1 MKNYFINGGLMIAC
15 ASLVVACVNDD
26 YDLSDIDTTTQIK
39 VENLTLPVN
48 IDVVTL
54 GDIITFDEDSKIQ
67 PVVIDGVEMYALTE
81 NGTFSSD
88 PITIDR
94 VTAPAPVLPASE
106 SYLDQLLPT
115 GMRVPSF
122 DPTTGTITYEIT
134 EMGDN
139 VHYNAGKVD
148 PAIVSLES
156 VKANLSFTI
165 TLKTLNVS
173 SGIKSVTFND
183 LVLQMPKGLDAQP
196 ERGTYDATT
205 GHWTIDE
212 YVTDG
217 YNVSISI
224 QASAIDFDMAGATI
238 DANHQFTYDGEF
250 KILSGYV
257 SITPESLSEVL
268 PTSLHFRTEYAVSD
282 LEATAFTGVVNY
294 KLDGMDIDPVSLSDI
309 PDFLDCE
316 GTNILLANPQIYLQV
331 NNPVAD
337 NALDC
342 STGITLTAI
351 REGAAALPF
360 SPDNGAFTIG
370 HNKGVTGKYNFVLTP
385 SKDNIAVPEA
395 YADGL
400 AFVKFT
406 TLSDLLASPAG
417 NGLPDQIGITL
428 NEPQIPTQHV
438 TDFALGRTLPAVE
451 GSYDL
456 VAPLALKEGS
466 KIIYTETEDGWNDED
481 VDALTITQLSLTATV
496 TNQCPLAVEMVAWP
510 IDVKGNRIPG
520 VEIVS
525 SRVEANSTDVPL
537 TIKMT
542 GKVQHLDGVV
552 FEARVDGSADNT
564 ALAPTQTI
572 TLKKV
577 RAVVSGYYEKEL

>member
-1 MKNYFINGGLMIAC
+1 MNNYFVKSGLMIAC
-15 ASLVVACVNDD
+15 ASLVAACVNDD

-94 VTAPAPVLPASE
+94 VTAPAPVLPAKE

-139 VHYNAGKVD
+139 VHYNAGEVD
-148 PAIVSLES
+148 QAIVSLES
-156 VKANLSFTI
+156 VKANVSFTI

-173 SGIKSVTFND
+173 SGIKCVTFND
-183 LVLQMPKGLDAQP
+183 LVLQMPKGLEAQP
-196 ERGTYDATT
+196 ESGTYDATT

-217 YNVSISI
+217 YNASISI

-238 DANHQFTYDGEF
+238 DANHRFTYDGEF

-268 PTSLHFRTEYAVSD
+268 PTSLHFRTEYALSD

-400 AFVKFT
+400 TFVKFT
-406 TLSDLLASPAG
+406 TLSDLLSSPTG
-417 NGLPDQIGITL
+417 NGMPDQIGITL

-510 IDVKGNRIPG
+510 IDVQGNRIPG

>member
-1 MKNYFINGGLMIAC
+1 MIAF
-15 ASLVVACVNDD
+15 ASLVSACVNDD

-39 VENLTLPVN
+39 VDNLTLPVN

-54 GDIITFDEDSKIQ
+54 GDIITFDEGSKIQ

-81 NGTFSSD
+81 KGTFSSD
-88 PITIDR
+88 PITIAS
-94 VTAPAPVLPASE
+94 VTAPAPVLPPKE
-106 SYLDQLLPT
+106 SDLNQIVSG
-115 GMRVPSF
+115 GMRAPSF
-122 DPTTGTITYEIT
+122 DPSTGTITYEIT
-134 EMGDN
+134 EMGDD
-139 VHYNAGKVD
+139 VHYNAGEVD
-148 PAIVSLES
+148 RAIVSLES
-156 VKANLSFTI
+156 VKANVSFTI
-165 TLKTLNVS
+165 TLKTINVT
-173 SGIKSVTFND
+173 SGIKSVTFSD

-196 ERGTYDATT
+196 ERGVYDVAT
-205 GHWTIDE
+205 GLWTIDE

-217 YNVSISI
+217 YNASISI
-224 QASAIDFDMAGATI
+224 SASAIDFNVAGAVI
-238 DANHQFTYDGEF
+238 DANHHFAYDGEF

-257 SITPESLSEVL
+257 SITPESLTESL
-268 PTSLHFRTEYAVSD
+268 PSTLRFRTEFALSD

-342 STGITLTAI
+342 STGITLTAL
-351 REGAAALPF
+351 REGSAALPF

-370 HNKGVTGKYNFVLTP
+370 HNKGVAGKYNFVLTP
-385 SKDNIAVPEA
+385 SMDNITVPEA
-395 YADGL
+395 YSDGL
-400 AFVKFT
+400 TFVQFT
-406 TLSDLLASPAG
+406 TLSNLLASPAG
-417 NGLPDQIGITL
+417 DGLPDQIGITL

-438 TDFALGRTLPAVE
+438 SDFVLGRTLPAVE

-466 KIIYTETEDGWNDED
+466 QIIYTETEDGWNDED
-481 VDALTITQLSLTATV
+481 VDAITITQLSLTATV
-496 TNQCPLAVEMVAWP
+496 TNQCPLAVELVAWP
-510 IDVKGNRIPG
+510 IDVQGNRIPG
-520 VEIVS
+520 VEIIS
-525 SRVEANSTDVPL
+525 SRVEANSSEVAL
-537 TIKMT
+537 TIKMS

-552 FEARVDGSADNT
+552 FEARVDGSSDHT
-564 ALAPTQTI
+564 ALSPSQTI
-572 TLKKV
+572 TLKNV